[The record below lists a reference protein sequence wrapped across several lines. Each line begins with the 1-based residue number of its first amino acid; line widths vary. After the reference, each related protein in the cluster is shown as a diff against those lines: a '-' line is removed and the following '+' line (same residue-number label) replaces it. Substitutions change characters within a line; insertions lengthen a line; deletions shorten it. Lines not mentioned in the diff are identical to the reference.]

1 MSDPLPPTPTVHRVL
16 LAVLPALVLVVIG
29 ASAIWG
35 ESGLLARNK
44 LQQRLEDANEE
55 LAALER
61 ENQRLVR
68 ELQVLERDPLALE
81 RVIAEEL
88 EWAEEGTVIYRFPAP
103 TGRRA
108 GATGEVPSRP

>member
-44 LQQRLEDANEE
+44 LQQRLEDANED

-88 EWAEEGTVIYRFPAP
+88 EWAREGTVIYRFPGEGEP
-103 TGRRA
+103 RPGVEP
-108 GATGEVPSRP
+108 GASASP

>member
-1 MSDPLPPTPTVHRVL
+1 MSDPLPLTPTVHRVL

-29 ASAIWG
+29 VSAIWG
-35 ESGLLARNK
+35 ESGLLARNR
-44 LQQRLEDANEE
+44 LQQRLEQANEE

-68 ELQVLERDPLALE
+68 ELQVLERDPIALE

-88 EWAEEGTVIYRFPAP
+88 EWAQKGTVIYRFPEPAE
-103 TGRRA
+103 RRPS
-108 GATGEVPSRP
+108 VPPEP